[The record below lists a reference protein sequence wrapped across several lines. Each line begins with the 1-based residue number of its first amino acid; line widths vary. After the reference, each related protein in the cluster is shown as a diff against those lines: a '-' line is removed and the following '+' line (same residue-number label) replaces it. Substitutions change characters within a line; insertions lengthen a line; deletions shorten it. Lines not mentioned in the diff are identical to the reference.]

1 MRKMKILAWASV
13 SHFFIDFLCAW
24 LITHQLIE
32 NGSWFFLLFLYNFL
46 AFAAQLPLGILLDA
60 LSTRRMTDR
69 AGAVGSLLYENY
81 RLITAGTGCLFC
93 GAALLP
99 GIGHLPLVLL
109 CGAGNAMFHVGTGS
123 DLLEKSEGKAWPSG
137 LFVST
142 GAVGIFAGTL
152 VPLSDGGR
160 AAVGCI
166 LILLCALLL
175 RVCRRS
181 PDTDKHWN
189 FTEQA
194 AALPRDKRTQITDFF
209 LPAVCL
215 VLVVVLRS
223 FEGLLFSFDWND
235 GLGTGVLLTCMIFF
249 GKCLGGFAADRI
261 GSLRASV
268 CSLGAAA
275 VLLAFSGFPALGLSG
290 VLFFNMTMPVTLY
303 ELYRRLLRNPGA
315 AFGLLTFA
323 LYLGFLPVYTGM
335 AEGLRH
341 PLYYSVFA
349 LISLFLLA
357 YALRKTA
364 GKEEE
369 EGGL

>member
-32 NGSWFFLLFLYNFL
+32 NGPWFFLLFLYNFL

-123 DLLEKSEGKAWPSG
+123 DLLERSEGKAWPSG

-142 GAVGIFAGTL
+142 GAAGIFAGAL

-160 AAVGCI
+160 AAAGCI

-215 VLVVVLRS
+215 VLVVLLRS

-275 VLLAFSGFPALGLSG
+275 VLLAFSGFPAAGLSG

-303 ELYRRLLRNPGA
+303 ELYRRLPWNPGA

>member
-1 MRKMKILAWASV
+1 MREKKTLAWASV

-60 LSTRRMTDR
+60 LCAQRMAGR
-69 AGAVGSLLYENY
+69 AGAMGRLLQDNA

-142 GAVGIFAGTL
+142 GAVGIFAGAL
-152 VPLSDGGR
+152 VPLSEGGR
-160 AAVGCI
+160 ILAGCI
-166 LILLCALLL
+166 LILLCALLFL
-175 RVCRRS
+175 VCRRCHGTGMRGNS
-181 PDTDKHWN
+181 AEH
-189 FTEQA
+189 A
-194 AALPRDKRTQITDFF
+194 AVLPRDRGGLTGGFF
-209 LPAVCL
+209 LPAACL

-223 FEGLLFSFDWND
+223 FDGLLFSFDWND
-235 GLGTGVLLTCMIFF
+235 GQRTGVLLTCMIFL
-249 GKCLGGFAADRI
+249 GKCLGGFAADWM
-261 GSLRASV
+261 GSLWASV

-275 VLLAFSGFPALGLSG
+275 VLLAFSGFPAAGLSG

-303 ELYRRLLRNPGA
+303 ELYRRLPGNSGA
-315 AFGLLTFA
+315 SFGLLTFA

-335 AEGLRH
+335 TEGMRH

-357 YALRKTA
+357 YALRKRPGRKTVD
-364 GKEEE
+364 
-369 EGGL
+369 

>member
-1 MRKMKILAWASV
+1 M
-13 SHFFIDFLCAW
+13 
-24 LITHQLIE
+24 
-32 NGSWFFLLFLYNFL
+32 YNFL

-60 LSTRRMTDR
+60 LCAQRMAGR
-69 AGAVGSLLYENY
+69 AGAMGRLLQDNA

-142 GAVGIFAGTL
+142 GAVGIFAGAL
-152 VPLSDGGR
+152 VPLSEGGR
-160 AAVGCI
+160 ILAGCI
-166 LILLCALLL
+166 LILLGALLFL
-175 RVCRRS
+175 VCRRCHGTGMHGNS
-181 PDTDKHWN
+181 AEH
-189 FTEQA
+189 A
-194 AALPRDKRTQITDFF
+194 AVLPRDRGGLTGEFF

-223 FEGLLFSFDWND
+223 FDGLLFSFDWN
-235 GLGTGVLLTCMIFF
+235 GGQRTGVLLTCMIFL
-249 GKCLGGFAADRI
+249 GKCLGGFAADWM
-261 GSLRASV
+261 GSLWASV

-275 VLLAFSGFPALGLSG
+275 VLLAFSGFPAAGLSG

-303 ELYRRLLRNPGA
+303 ELYRRLPGNSGA
-315 AFGLLTFA
+315 SFGLLTFA

-335 AEGLRH
+335 TEGMRR
-341 PLYYSVFA
+341 PLYYSVLV
-349 LISLFLLA
+349 LISLFLLV
-357 YALRKTA
+357 YALRKRPGRKTVD
-364 GKEEE
+364 
-369 EGGL
+369 

>member
-32 NGSWFFLLFLYNFL
+32 NGPWFFLLFLYNFL

-69 AGAVGSLLYENY
+69 AGAVGSL
-81 RLITAGTGCLFC
+81 
-93 GAALLP
+93 
-99 GIGHLPLVLL
+99 
-109 CGAGNAMFHVGTGS
+109 
-123 DLLEKSEGKAWPSG
+123 
-137 LFVST
+137 
-142 GAVGIFAGTL
+142 
-152 VPLSDGGR
+152 
-160 AAVGCI
+160 
-166 LILLCALLL
+166 
-175 RVCRRS
+175 
-181 PDTDKHWN
+181 
-189 FTEQA
+189 
-194 AALPRDKRTQITDFF
+194 
-209 LPAVCL
+209 
-215 VLVVVLRS
+215 
-223 FEGLLFSFDWND
+223 
-235 GLGTGVLLTCMIFF
+235 
-249 GKCLGGFAADRI
+249 
-261 GSLRASV
+261 
-268 CSLGAAA
+268 
-275 VLLAFSGFPALGLSG
+275 
-290 VLFFNMTMPVTLY
+290 Y
-303 ELYRRLLRNPGA
+303 ELYRRLPRNPGA